1 MQKCAAHN
9 RLELW
14 VHLLDCKVDMPG
26 EILDLH
32 ITNFNDNK
40 VGSFLHLNSKTE
52 CVNSAD
58 FQCYMNC
65 IICNIEIST
74 YVK

>member
-40 VGSFLHLNSKTE
+40 VGAFLHLNSKT
-52 CVNSAD
+52 
-58 FQCYMNC
+58 
-65 IICNIEIST
+65 
-74 YVK
+74 